1 MEYTGLLGTV
11 AAYLSLHVT
20 DNISPECSRTCSI
33 VYSLSRYIIPEAEEC
48 RWVGVSRQACWIG
61 S

>member
-11 AAYLSLHVT
+11 AAYLSLYVT
-20 DNISPECSRTCSI
+20 DKISPGCSRICSF
-33 VYSLSRYIIPEAEEC
+33 VYSLSRYIIHEAEEC
-48 RWVGVSRQACWIG
+48 RWVGVFRQSFWIG